1 MKKKKVLRIST
12 VPISLNDFLKGQL
25 QMLNEYYE
33 IIGVSSPGPA
43 LDEVS
48 RREGVRV
55 VELPMERQISIFK
68 DLVSLFRMIRLF
80 QKEKPDMVHSL
91 TPKAGMLS
99 MLAGWITGVP
109 VRMHTFTGLV
119 FPTATGLKQKILIW
133 TDRLTCAC
141 ATHINPEGNGV
152 KQDLIRFGITK
163 KPLKIL
169 ANGSVKGIDL
179 NRFQRTPEVMQA
191 AEAYMKKDCFTFC
204 FVGRIVRDKGMN
216 ELVSAFVRLN
226 AQYPKTRL
234 ILIGPF
240 ERNLDPVLP
249 ETEKQILNHPAI
261 EFLDKQN
268 DVRPFFAV
276 SQALVFPS
284 YREGFPNVV
293 LEAGAMGLPT
303 IATDING
310 CNEIIIPGK
319 NGVLVLSKDEAALYA
334 AMEDFLLHP
343 EKVASLA
350 ADSRQLIAERYDRKL
365 IWDALLKE
373 YNVLLKDK

>member
-1 MKKKKVLRIST
+1 
-12 VPISLNDFLKGQL
+12 
-25 QMLNEYYE
+25 MLNEHYE
-33 IIGVSSPGPA
+33 IVGVSSPGPA

-68 DLVSLFRMIRLF
+68 DLVSLFLMIRLF

-179 NRFQRTPEVMQA
+179 DYFQRTPEVMQA
-191 AEAYMKKDCFTFC
+191 AEAYKKDDCFTFC
-204 FVGRIVRDKGMN
+204 FVGRMVRDKGMN

-234 ILIGPF
+234 ILIGSF

-249 ETEKQILNHPAI
+249 ETEIQILNHPAI
-261 EFLDKQN
+261 EFLDEQN
-268 DVRPFFAV
+268 DVRPFFSA

-319 NGVLVLSKDEAALYA
+319 NGVLVPSKDEAALYA

-365 IWDALLKE
+365 IWDALLEE

>member
-25 QMLNEYYE
+25 QMLNEHYE
-33 IIGVSSPGPA
+33 IVGVSSPGPA

-80 QKEKPDMVHSL
+80 QKEKPNMVHSL

-179 NRFQRTPEVMQA
+179 DYFQRKPEVMQA
-191 AEAYMKKDCFTFC
+191 AEAYKKEDCFTFC
-204 FVGRIVRDKGMN
+204 FVGRMVRDKGMN

-234 ILIGPF
+234 LLIGRF
-240 ERNLDPVLP
+240 ENKLDPV
-249 ETEKQILNHPAI
+249 EKDTEFNILHHSAI
-261 EFLDKQN
+261 EFMNERN
-268 DVRPFFAV
+268 DIRPFLVA
-276 SQALVFPS
+276 SQAFVFPS

-293 LEAGAMGLPT
+293 IEAGAMGLPSIVT
-303 IATDING
+303 NING
-310 CNEIIIPGK
+310 SNEIIIQGK
-319 NGVLVLSKDEAALYA
+319 NGVIVEVRNEDAIYM

-343 EKVASLA
+343 EKVACYA
-350 ADSRQLIAERYDRKL
+350 NNSRKMIEERYDNKY
-365 IWDALLKE
+365 IWHALLEE
-373 YNVLLKDK
+373 YNKLLNI

>member
-1 MKKKKVLRIST
+1 MKKKKVLRITT
-12 VPISLNDFLKGQL
+12 VPISLNGLLKGQL
-25 QMLNEYYE
+25 QMLNKHYDVV
-33 IIGVSSPGPA
+33 GVSSPGPA
-43 LDEVS
+43 LDEVKE
-48 RREGVRV
+48 REGIRV
-55 VELPMERQISIFK
+55 VELPMERHISIFK
-68 DLVSLFRMIRLF
+68 DLVSLFRMIQLF
-80 QKEKPDMVHSL
+80 YKEKPDMVHSL
-91 TPKAGMLS
+91 TPKAGLIS
-99 MLAGWITGVP
+99 MLAGWVTRVP
-109 VRMHTFTGLV
+109 VRMHTFTGLI

-133 TDRLTCAC
+133 MDRLTCAC

-152 KQDLIRFGITK
+152 KQDLIRYGITK

-169 ANGSVKGIDL
+169 ANGSVKGINL
-179 NRFQRTPEVMQA
+179 EFFQRIPEVLQA
-191 AEAYMKKDCFTFC
+191 AAPYQKEDCFTFC
-204 FVGRIVRDKGMN
+204 FVGRMVRDKGMN

-268 DVRPFFAV
+268 DVRPFFAA

-303 IATDING
+303 IATNING
-310 CNEIIIPGK
+310 CNEIILPGK
-319 NGVLVLSKDEAALYA
+319 NGVLIEPKDEAALYA
-334 AMEDFLLHP
+334 AMEDFVLHQDV
-343 EKVASLA
+343 VAGYA
-350 ADSRQLIAERYDRKL
+350 KKCRQLIVERYDRKL
-365 IWDALLKE
+365 IWDALLAE
-373 YNVLLKDK
+373 YNTLLKDK

>member
-1 MKKKKVLRIST
+1 MKKKKVLRITT
-12 VPISLNDFLKGQL
+12 VPISLNGLLKGQL
-25 QMLNEYYE
+25 QMQNKHYE
-33 IIGVSSPGPA
+33 VVGVSSPGPA
-43 LDEVS
+43 LDEVKE
-48 RREGVRV
+48 REGIRV
-55 VELPMERQISIFK
+55 VELPMERHISIFK
-68 DLVSLFRMIRLF
+68 DLVSLFRMIQLF
-80 QKEKPDMVHSL
+80 YKEKPDMVHSL
-91 TPKAGMLS
+91 TPKAGLIS
-99 MLAGWITGVP
+99 MLAGWVTRVP
-109 VRMHTFTGLV
+109 VRMHTFTGLI

-133 TDRLTCAC
+133 MDWLTCAC

-152 KQDLIRFGITK
+152 KQDLIRYGITK

-169 ANGSVKGIDL
+169 ANGSVKGINL
-179 NRFQRTPEVMQA
+179 EFFQRIPEVLQA
-191 AEAYMKKDCFTFC
+191 AAPYQKEDCFTFC
-204 FVGRIVRDKGMN
+204 FVGRMVRDKGMN

-268 DVRPFFAV
+268 DVRPFFAA

-303 IATDING
+303 IATNING
-310 CNEIIIPGK
+310 CNEIILPGK
-319 NGVLVLSKDEAALYA
+319 NGVLIEPKDEAALYA
-334 AMEDFLLHP
+334 AMEDFVLHQDV
-343 EKVASLA
+343 VAGYA
-350 ADSRQLIAERYDRKL
+350 KKCRQLIVERYDRKL
-365 IWDALLKE
+365 IWDALLAE
-373 YNVLLKDK
+373 YNTLLKDK

>member
-12 VPISLNDFLKGQL
+12 IPVSLNGFLRGQL
-25 QMLNEYYE
+25 QMLNEHYE
-33 IIGVSSPGPA
+33 IVGVSSPGHA

-55 VELPMERQISIFK
+55 VELPMERHISIFK

-152 KQDLIRFGITK
+152 KQDLIRFRITK

-191 AEAYMKKDCFTFC
+191 AEAYTKKDCFTFC
-204 FVGRIVRDKGMN
+204 FVGRMVRDKGMN

-268 DVRPFFAV
+268 DVRPFFAA

-319 NGVLVLSKDEAALYA
+319 NGVLVPSKDEAALYA

-365 IWDALLKE
+365 IWDALLEE

>member
-12 VPISLNDFLKGQL
+12 VPISLNAFLRGQL
-25 QMLNEYYE
+25 QMLNEHYE
-33 IIGVSSPGPA
+33 IVGVSSPGPA

-80 QKEKPDMVHSL
+80 QNEKPDMVHSL

-179 NRFQRTPEVMQA
+179 NHFQRTPEVMQA
-191 AEAYMKKDCFTFC
+191 AEAYKKEDCFTFC
-204 FVGRIVRDKGMN
+204 FVGRMVRDKGMN

-226 AQYPKTRL
+226 TQYPKTRL

-261 EFLDKQN
+261 EFLDEQN
-268 DVRPFFAV
+268 DVRPFFAA

-310 CNEIIIPGK
+310 CNEIIIPEK
-319 NGVLVLSKDEAALYA
+319 NGVLVPSKDEAALYV

-343 EKVASLA
+343 EKVAPLA

-365 IWDALLKE
+365 IWDALLQE
-373 YNVLLKDK
+373 YNVLLKEK

>member
-12 VPISLNDFLKGQL
+12 VPVSLNGFLRGQL
-25 QMLNEYYE
+25 QMLNEHYE

-179 NRFQRTPEVMQA
+179 DYFQRTPEVMQV
-191 AEAYMKKDCFTFC
+191 AEAYKKEDCFTFC
-204 FVGRIVRDKGMN
+204 FVGRMVRDKGMN

-268 DVRPFFAV
+268 DVRPFFAA

-293 LEAGAMGLPT
+293 LEAGAMGLST

-319 NGVLVLSKDEAALYA
+319 NGVLVPSKDEAALYA

-343 EKVASLA
+343 EKVTSLA

>member
-1 MKKKKVLRIST
+1 MKKKKVLRITT
-12 VPISLNDFLKGQL
+12 VPISLNGLLKGQL
-25 QMLNEYYE
+25 QMQNKHYE
-33 IIGVSSPGPA
+33 VVGVSSPGPA
-43 LDEVS
+43 LDEVKE
-48 RREGVRV
+48 REGIRV
-55 VELPMERQISIFK
+55 VELPMERHISIFK
-68 DLVSLFRMIRLF
+68 DLVSLFRMIQLF
-80 QKEKPDMVHSL
+80 YKEKPDMVHSL
-91 TPKAGMLS
+91 TPKAGLIS
-99 MLAGWITGVP
+99 MLAGWVTRVP
-109 VRMHTFTGLV
+109 VRMHTFTGLI

-133 TDRLTCAC
+133 MDRLTCAC

-152 KQDLIRFGITK
+152 KQDLIRYGITK

-169 ANGSVKGIDL
+169 ANGSVKGINL
-179 NRFQRTPEVMQA
+179 EFFQRIPEVLQA
-191 AEAYMKKDCFTFC
+191 AAPYQKEDCFTFC
-204 FVGRIVRDKGMN
+204 FVGRMVRDKGMN

-268 DVRPFFAV
+268 DVRPFFAA

-303 IATDING
+303 IATNING
-310 CNEIIIPGK
+310 CNEIILPGK
-319 NGVLVLSKDEAALYA
+319 NGVLIEPKDEAALYA
-334 AMEDFLLHP
+334 AMEDFVLHQDV
-343 EKVASLA
+343 VAGYA
-350 ADSRQLIAERYDRKL
+350 KKCRQLIVERYDRKL
-365 IWDALLKE
+365 IWDALLAE
-373 YNVLLKDK
+373 YNTLLKDK

>member
-12 VPISLNDFLKGQL
+12 VPISLNAFLRGQL
-25 QMLNEYYE
+25 QMLNEHYE
-33 IIGVSSPGPA
+33 IVGVSSPGPA

-68 DLVSLFRMIRLF
+68 DLVSLFLMIRLF

-179 NRFQRTPEVMQA
+179 DYFQRSPEVMQA
-191 AEAYMKKDCFTFC
+191 AEAYKKEDCFTFC
-204 FVGRIVRDKGMN
+204 FVGRMVRDKGMN

-234 ILIGPF
+234 FLIGPF

-261 EFLDKQN
+261 EFLDEQN
-268 DVRPFFAV
+268 DVRPFFAA

-319 NGVLVLSKDEAALYA
+319 NGVLVPSKDEAALYV

-343 EKVASLA
+343 EKVASLE

-373 YNVLLKDK
+373 YNVLLKEK

>member
-12 VPISLNDFLKGQL
+12 VPISLNAFLRGQL
-25 QMLNEYYE
+25 QMLNEHYE
-33 IIGVSSPGPA
+33 IVGVSSPGPA

-68 DLVSLFRMIRLF
+68 DLVSLFLMIRLF

-179 NRFQRTPEVMQA
+179 DYFQRTPEVMQA
-191 AEAYMKKDCFTFC
+191 AEAYKKDDCFTFC
-204 FVGRIVRDKGMN
+204 FVGRMVRDKGMN

-234 ILIGPF
+234 ILIGSF

-249 ETEKQILNHPAI
+249 ETEIQILNHPAI
-261 EFLDKQN
+261 EFLDEQN
-268 DVRPFFAV
+268 DVRPFFSA

-319 NGVLVLSKDEAALYA
+319 NGVLVPSKDEAALYA

-365 IWDALLKE
+365 IWDALLEE

>member
-12 VPISLNDFLKGQL
+12 VPISLNAFLRGQL
-25 QMLNEYYE
+25 QMLNEHYE
-33 IIGVSSPGPA
+33 IVGVSSPGPA

-68 DLVSLFRMIRLF
+68 DLVSLFLMIRLF

-179 NRFQRTPEVMQA
+179 DYFQRSPEVMQA
-191 AEAYMKKDCFTFC
+191 AEAYKKEDCFTFC
-204 FVGRIVRDKGMN
+204 FVGRMVRDKGMN

-261 EFLDKQN
+261 EFLDEQN
-268 DVRPFFAV
+268 DVRPFFAA

-319 NGVLVLSKDEAALYA
+319 NGVLVPSKDEAALYA

-365 IWDALLKE
+365 IWDALLQE
-373 YNVLLKDK
+373 YNVLLKEK

>member
-12 VPISLNDFLKGQL
+12 VPVSLNGFLRGQL
-25 QMLNEYYE
+25 QMLNEHYE
-33 IIGVSSPGPA
+33 IVGVSSPGPA

-191 AEAYMKKDCFTFC
+191 AEAYKKEDCFTFC
-204 FVGRIVRDKGMN
+204 FVGRMVRDKGMN

-249 ETEKQILNHPAI
+249 ETEIQILNHPAI
-261 EFLDKQN
+261 EFLDEQN
-268 DVRPFFAV
+268 DVRPFFSA

-319 NGVLVLSKDEAALYA
+319 NGVLVPSKDEAALYA

-365 IWDALLKE
+365 IWDALLEE